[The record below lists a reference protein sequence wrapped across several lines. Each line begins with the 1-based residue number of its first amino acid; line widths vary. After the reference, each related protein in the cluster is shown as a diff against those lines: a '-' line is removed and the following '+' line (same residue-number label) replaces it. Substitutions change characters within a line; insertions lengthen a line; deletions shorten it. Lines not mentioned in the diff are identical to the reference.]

1 MGVNAWTVP
10 ATTPALRTSGQA
22 FALRFSRARADGKIL
37 REITRILPYGA
48 NMCVTK
54 TREVFHVETERVMLH
69 R

>member
-1 MGVNAWTVP
+1 VRSYRLMSSIAPGDGTAGVISLDWFVKT
-10 ATTPALRTSGQA
+10 
-22 FALRFSRARADGKIL
+22 
-37 REITRILPYGA
+37 PYGA